1 MATDRRSFLKQI
13 LIGSAGLA
21 GGAALARPQA
31 VQTAQ
36 TAARPAAPAASR
48 VFFRTGTDRR
58 KMMLDVL
65 SPLENEVRAAIG
77 RRQVIVKPNFVS
89 SKQPLCATHAD
100 ATRGVLDFLKKV
112 TGQQVWIAESP
123 AGGDA
128 PYAFDVYGYNALQNE
143 YNVRLVDLNAE
154 PTIEIGP
161 ILLRDNTT
169 THIRLIK
176 ALADRRNFIISVTRP
191 KTHNCVVATMTM
203 KNVFMAAPQRI
214 AGKDSDKAKM
224 HGGKVAAEDSEFLTK
239 NLNLVSSLLVPDLA
253 VIDGL
258 EGMEGN
264 GPVGG
269 TAVDHRIALAGM
281 DGVAVDAIALKLM
294 GIDPVYTPYLSY
306 CGKTGL
312 GNFDESRIRVDG
324 PDLKGFAKKYKLHET
339 FETQVSWIKKSAQGI

>member
-21 GGAALARPQA
+21 GGVTFARPQ
-31 VQTAQ
+31 TP
-36 TAARPAAPAASR
+36 ARPAGPSPSR
-48 VFFRTGTDRR
+48 VFFRTGSDRR

-65 SPLENEVRAAIG
+65 SPLENEVRAAVG
-77 RRQVIVKPNFVS
+77 RRQIIVKPNFVS
-89 SKQPLCATHAD
+89 SKQPLCATHVD

-112 TGQQVWIAESP
+112 TSQQIWVAESP

-143 YNVRLVDLNAE
+143 YDVRLVDLNAE
-154 PTIEIGP
+154 PTIEVGP

-176 ALADRRNFIISVTRP
+176 ALADKGNFVISVTRP
-191 KTHNCVVATMTM
+191 KTHNCVVATLTM
-203 KNVFMAAPQRI
+203 KNVLMAAPQRI

-253 VIDGL
+253 VVDGL

-269 TAVDHRIALAGM
+269 TAIEHRIALAGM
-281 DGVAVDAIALKLM
+281 DGVAVDAIGLKLM

-306 CGKTGL
+306 YEKSGL

-324 PDLKGFAKKYKLHET
+324 PDLKGFVKKYKLHET